1 MNFCAKCPVDFS
13 DNYDIMYLQGKER
26 KIIKMLV
33 SLLKIDSLA
42 WCPGVGIIMIAVAC
56 LYFMLMLVYAIIAEC
71 CNLPMPLDDTY
82 LIGKIND
89 IIMIILM
96 VGGLAFFII

>member
-1 MNFCAKCPVDFS
+1 MNFCAKCYVDFS
-13 DNYDIMYLQGKER
+13 DNYDIMYLQGNGRE
-26 KIIKMLV
+26 IIKMLV

-96 VGGLAFFII
+96 IGGLVFFII

>member
-1 MNFCAKCPVDFS
+1 
-13 DNYDIMYLQGKER
+13 MYLQGKER
-26 KIIKMLV
+26 EIIKMLV
-33 SLLKIDSLA
+33 SLLKIDSLV
-42 WCPGVGIIMIAVAC
+42 WCPAVGIIMIAVAC

-71 CNLPMPLDDTY
+71 CNLPMPFDDTY

-96 VGGLAFFII
+96 VGGLVFFII

>member
-1 MNFCAKCPVDFS
+1 
-13 DNYDIMYLQGKER
+13 MYLQGKER

-42 WCPGVGIIMIAVAC
+42 WCSGVGIIMIAVEC
-56 LYFMLMLVYAIIAEC
+56 LYFMLMLVYAIIAEYY
-71 CNLPMPLDDTY
+71 NLPMPLDDIY

-89 IIMIILM
+89 IIMIILI
-96 VGGLAFFII
+96 VGGLVFFII

>member
-1 MNFCAKCPVDFS
+1 
-13 DNYDIMYLQGKER
+13 
-26 KIIKMLV
+26 
-33 SLLKIDSLA
+33 
-42 WCPGVGIIMIAVAC
+42 MIAVAC

-96 VGGLAFFII
+96 VGGLVFFIIQRLTKFLGSVIIKKKQERQQNENLSDLF

>member
-1 MNFCAKCPVDFS
+1 
-13 DNYDIMYLQGKER
+13 
-26 KIIKMLV
+26 
-33 SLLKIDSLA
+33 
-42 WCPGVGIIMIAVAC
+42 MIAVAC

-71 CNLPMPLDDTY
+71 YNLPMPLDDTY

-96 VGGLAFFII
+96 VGGLVFFIIQRLTKFLGSVIIKKKQERQQNENLSDLF